1 MMKKQ
6 ISFEHVIYLKS
17 DPAFRSINF
26 PDAHMS
32 GAKIVKDQWN

>member
-6 ISFEHVIYLKS
+6 VSFEHVIYQKS
-17 DPAFRSINF
+17 DSAFRSTNF
-26 PDAHMS
+26 PDAHIS